1 MRIKNIR
8 TLKRNNSYHT
18 EPVLAMELDLADL
31 AGKETHE
38 VTGFT
43 ATLLTMMPGI
53 KQHYC
58 ATGRTGDLHEATPTT
73 IGFGQVTAR
82 VALEL
87 ARLAGVPVRDAVV
100 CYPDG
105 PQRCVIAI
113 EFTDEAV
120 MRFVLQTAVEL
131 VDALSHGET
140 LPLNA
145 RIAEASQLVSR
156 PNHHVSAGAGGWA

>member
-1 MRIKNIR
+1 MRIENIR
-8 TLKRNNSYHT
+8 TLKPNNAYHT
-18 EPVLAMELDLADL
+18 EPVLVMELNLDDL

-43 ATLLTMMPGI
+43 DELLTLLPGI

-58 ATGRTGDLHEATPTT
+58 ATGRTGDLHEPTPTS
-73 IGFGQVTAR
+73 IGFGQITAR

-87 ARLAGVPVRDAVV
+87 ATRAGVPAHDATVF
-100 CYPDG
+100 YPDG
-105 PQRCVIAI
+105 PQRCLIAI
-113 EFTDEAV
+113 EFADEAV

-140 LPLNA
+140 LPLRA
-145 RIAEASQLVSR
+145 RIAEACQLVGR
-156 PNHHVSAGAGGWA
+156 PNSHATAGVGRWA